1 MEEIELKLSRKEL
14 EHIYDA
20 LEIFNYVDSAVKE
33 ATGLEF
39 RVDDPVA
46 KKIAGYLGWSEDYC
60 DKRSDEVCKMMDDY
74 NDFHVEDELIMRQAA
89 AEVEKE
95 IDEKGLNLN
104 KEQRFALLSDKYD
117 EIREREGLPPK
128 L

>member
-1 MEEIELKLSRKEL
+1 
-14 EHIYDA
+14 
-20 LEIFNYVDSAVKE
+20 
-33 ATGLEF
+33 
-39 RVDDPVA
+39 
-46 KKIAGYLGWSEDYC
+46 
-60 DKRSDEVCKMMDDY
+60 
-74 NDFHVEDELIMRQAA
+74 MRQAA